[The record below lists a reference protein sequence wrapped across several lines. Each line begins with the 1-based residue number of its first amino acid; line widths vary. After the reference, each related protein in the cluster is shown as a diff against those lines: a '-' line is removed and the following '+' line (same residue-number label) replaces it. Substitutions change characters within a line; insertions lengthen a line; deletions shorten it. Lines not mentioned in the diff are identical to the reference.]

1 MLTYDHMEICLSLQ
15 KFDRNLTF
23 MYTFRHSALM
33 YGNFKT
39 KPNAID
45 EKAAKMA
52 RLSKMKKIYLPP
64 RLSPSK

>member
-1 MLTYDHMEICLSLQ
+1 
-15 KFDRNLTF
+15 

>member
-1 MLTYDHMEICLSLQ
+1 MTIWRFVYPYRSLIEIKL
-15 KFDRNLTF
+15 F